1 MTFYRSADGKITDQR
16 EDTFLIAVTVVG
28 QPSRM
33 AAREAVYALMGADI
47 EGRSYLPGRLDSWW
61 DATVDSTCGH
71 DNGDAVWT
79 HPGRGLEAQRA
90 LVNLG
95 LAPESDERVGHHP
108 QVEAVRDGDRFDGH
122 VLMFECVRCNN
133 GAEHPAVLAEVP
145 CIDLS
150 KWEHAHYWVSG
161 DLFVDSTDVE
171 ITCIADC
178 GMTIVNG
185 QAVGEVSDEAAGS
198 PPESEHDYG
207 YYPEN

>member
-1 MTFYRSADGKITDQR
+1 MSER
-16 EDTFLIAVTVVG
+16 EDTFLIAITRVG
-28 QPSRM
+28 ADSRM
-33 AAREAVYALMGADI
+33 AARADVYDQMGRVLSGGYGI
-47 EGRSYLPGRLDSWW
+47 DSWW

-95 LAPESDERVGHHP
+95 LAPEADERVGRHP
-108 QVEAVRDGDRFDGH
+108 QVEAVRDGNRFDGH
-122 VLMFECVRCNN
+122 VLMFQCTRC
-133 GAEHPAVLAEVP
+133 GEAADHPAVLAEVP
-145 CIDLS
+145 CVDLS
-150 KWEHAHYWVSG
+150 KWEHGHYWVSG
-161 DLFVDSTDVE
+161 DLFVGSTDVE

-185 QAVGEVSDEAAGS
+185 QAVGEISAEAAGS